1 MVYNEYSQLYKVTDT
16 HTEGREKMGYKI
28 KEVRESAGMT
38 QTDLAKKA
46 GVSRQLIWMLEN
58 EPNTVTTTKTLKN
71 IADALGTTISN
82 IFFDEGV
89 Q

>member
-1 MVYNEYSQLYKVTDT
+1 
-16 HTEGREKMGYKI
+16 MGYKI

-58 EPNTVTTTKTLKN
+58 EPDTVTTTKTLKS
-71 IADALGTTISN
+71 IAEALGTTISN
-82 IFFDEGV
+82 IFFDESV